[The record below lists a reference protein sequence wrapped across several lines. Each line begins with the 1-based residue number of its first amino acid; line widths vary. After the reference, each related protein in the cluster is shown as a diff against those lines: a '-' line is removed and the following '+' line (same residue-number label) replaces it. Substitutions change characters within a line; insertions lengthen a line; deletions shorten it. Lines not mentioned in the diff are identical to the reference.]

1 MHCSDIIHVCL
12 LGFYQHICVFVVFV
26 VQLSALHLCHPVLT
40 WTLVLS
46 LKFEV
51 FFIIYRCKLPCK
63 YLFRLIKLSCKKRF
77 VLADFCLLLGS
88 NQGYLGVNQ
97 MCGDDDR
104 KVKLRI
110 WRGDRQTETAG
121 SLLPTYS
128 VFYFVIVNNNIYLA
142 ILMCTPLMGIV
153 S

>member
-1 MHCSDIIHVCL
+1 M
-12 LGFYQHICVFVVFV
+12 
-26 VQLSALHLCHPVLT
+26 
-40 WTLVLS
+40 
-46 LKFEV
+46 
-51 FFIIYRCKLPCK
+51 
-63 YLFRLIKLSCKKRF
+63 
-77 VLADFCLLLGS
+77 LADFCLLLGS

-128 VFYFVIVNNNIYLA
+128 VFYFIIVNNNIYFGYFNVYTFNGL
-142 ILMCTPLMGIV
+142 IWFCWGGVVKETGQQFLLGTHNTRKCVLRLHTDKNDSKVKTTPC
-153 S
+153 

>member
-1 MHCSDIIHVCL
+1 M
-12 LGFYQHICVFVVFV
+12 
-26 VQLSALHLCHPVLT
+26 
-40 WTLVLS
+40 
-46 LKFEV
+46 
-51 FFIIYRCKLPCK
+51 
-63 YLFRLIKLSCKKRF
+63 
-77 VLADFCLLLGS
+77 ADFCLLLGS

-128 VFYFVIVNNNIYLA
+128 VFYFIIVNNNIYLA
-142 ILMCTPLMGIV
+142 ILMCTPLMVLYGFVGGGLLKKLV
-153 S
+153 SSFCWEHTTPENVC